1 MAKVRIIP
9 AKKIIT
15 NNRNN
20 PHSTKRR
27 VAGYARV
34 STDSDEQFTS
44 YEAQIEYYTEFIK
57 SRPDWEFIKV
67 YTDEGVSGTSTNR
80 REGFKQMINDA
91 LLGEIDLIV
100 TKSVS
105 RFARNTVDSLTTIR
119 MLKEKNVECYFEK
132 ENIWTFDGK
141 GELLITI
148 MSSIAQEESRSISEN
163 TTWGKRKQAKDGKV
177 SVPYSNFL
185 GYDKGP
191 DGNMVV
197 NEEQAELVRLIY
209 ALFLQGKS
217 PNGIA
222 EILTEKNIPSPGR
235 GKQWVS
241 SCIKSILQNEKY
253 IGDALLQK
261 SFTVDFLTHKQKVN
275 EGEVPQYYVEDHH
288 EPIVSKEMFAL
299 VQTEMKRR
307 DGMPGRR
314 NRRRMLSG
322 RILCAQ
328 CGSWFGE
335 KKWHPNSKYQ
345 KVVWQCNGKYD
356 KAHSQ
361 CTSGNL
367 IEQDVQ
373 RMFVIAVNRLLKDS
387 SSILETQ
394 KLVYDTVF
402 DTAGL
407 ERERT
412 VLIADMSVTAELM
425 ERMSSGQP
433 SSRSNGYA
441 HTQEYQA
448 LQIRYEQAEKRKEE
462 LDNTIQDKVAKKVL
476 ATSFF
481 DNLKKQ
487 NSQVVR
493 FDEDL
498 WSGLV
503 DHLKVHSPNDVRF
516 IFRDGSEIKVDLSEE
531 EKKRPPLTEK
541 QMTEISSL
549 RRDGMSY
556 AKIGEKLNLP
566 RGQVRSF
573 CLSRTSKNEAAVQE
587 DGEHVLCKTCGKELE
602 HTPGFRKKIFCSDG
616 CRQDWWNRYAK
627 FKAGEGRATNKVTC
641 QNCGETFVTY
651 GTNRKYCSRKCY
663 TEHRGQ
669 EGDSRD

>member
-1 MAKVRIIP
+1 MPKVRIIP
-9 AKKIIT
+9 AKKIII

-44 YEAQIEYYTEFIK
+44 YEAQIEYYTDFIK

-387 SSILETQ
+387 SNILETQ

-412 VLIADMSVTAELM
+412 ALIADMSVTAELM
-425 ERMSSGQP
+425 DRMSSGQP
-433 SSRSNGYA
+433 SSRSNEYA
-441 HTQEYQA
+441 HTQEFQA

-462 LDNTIQDKVAKKVL
+462 LDNTIQDKVAKKAL

-498 WSGLV
+498 WNGLV
-503 DHLKVHSPNDVRF
+503 DHLKVYSPNDVRF

-541 QMTEISSL
+541 QMTEIRSL

-573 CLSRTSKNEAAVQE
+573 CLSRTSENEAAVQE
-587 DGEHVLCKTCGKELE
+587 DGEPVRCKTCGKELE

-627 FKAGEGRATNKVTC
+627 IQAGEGWATNEVIC
-641 QNCGETFVTY
+641 QNCGEKFVTY
-651 GTNRKYCSRKCY
+651 GTKRKYCSRKCY
-663 TEHRGQ
+663 TEHMWQERESRG
-669 EGDSRD
+669 